1 MYIDLTKLSE
11 GRKEFDETLQIDLDD
26 ESARLLKPCRIFG
39 ELKKGIVQVDV
50 AGNISAKIEMDCSR
64 CLSPVNSTLEISF
77 KASYITA
84 EHYTDQKDSEL
95 HGEDLELSIYDGEKI
110 DLTDLARE
118 QILLNLPTQTFCRE
132 NCKGLCQN
140 CGENLN
146 EKTCNCETKEIDP
159 RWAKLKNLK

>member
-26 ESARLLKPCRIFG
+26 ESARLLEPCRIFG

-84 EHYTDQKDSEL
+84 EHYTDEKDSEL

-132 NCKGLCQN
+132 NCKGLCPA
-140 CGENLN
+140 CGVNLN
-146 EKTCNCETKEIDP
+146 EKACSCETKEIDP